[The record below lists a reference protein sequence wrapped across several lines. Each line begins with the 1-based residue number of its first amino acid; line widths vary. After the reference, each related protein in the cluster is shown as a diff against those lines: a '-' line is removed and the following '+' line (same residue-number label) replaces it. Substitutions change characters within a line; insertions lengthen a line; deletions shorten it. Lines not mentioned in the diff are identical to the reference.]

1 MNMKEN
7 KPLGRKEDIVVQE
20 MNGEV
25 LIYNLKDNKAFCLNE
40 TSALVWQLCDGNK
53 SVSEISQAVGK
64 KLNAPVSEDLVWLA
78 LDQLKNEKLLAN
90 NEEIVPAFNGVSRR
104 EVIKKIGLTSV
115 VALPFVSSLIAPTA
129 SQAASPAGA
138 TPTAT
143 PTASPT
149 AQGACNTTAA
159 FFTAFGGACPQGCEG
174 QPCNEGRSVCAADGT
189 CGGTTA
195 SPTP

>member
-20 MNGEV
+20 LNGEV

-53 SVSEISQAVGK
+53 SVSEISQAVGG

-90 NEEIVPAFNGVSRR
+90 SEEIVPDFNGVSRR

-115 VALPFVSSLIAPTA
+115 VALPFVSSLVAPKA
-129 SQAASPAGA
+129 AQAASPA
-138 TPTAT
+138 P
-143 PTASPT
+143 PN
-149 AQGACNTTAA
+149 QCNTVVA
-159 FFTAFGGACPQGCEG
+159 FNTGFGGSCPDNCVG
-174 QPCNEGRSVCAADGT
+174 QPCNGGQNTCAADGT
-189 CGGTTA
+189 CGGQLV
-195 SPTP
+195 PPNP